1 MNKNKLQFFAP
12 VVVVAVVYVFVV
24 AVVNEVDLMLVTYQ
38 QKVQIE

>member
-38 QKVQIE
+38 QKVQIK